1 MHNDDTPVGR
11 LLTRREILALLGG
24 AGAALAIA
32 PPLRRGPLL
41 LHDGT
46 RIPACVVRPAQMEG
60 PYFVDTKLNRS
71 DIRSDPGSGQVPG
84 GLPFDLTLNVS
95 KMSGASCAP
104 LAGVL
109 VDIWQCDADGVYSGV
124 KDTDGL
130 FDTRGK
136 SFLRG
141 HQITDAQGRAR
152 FTTIYPG
159 WYPGR
164 TVHIHFKLRTQPNAA
179 RGEEFTS
186 QLYFEDSVSDRI
198 FTREPY
204 RSHTGRRT
212 LNQADGI
219 FRDGGQ
225 ELMVAVTESGSA
237 LAGSFDVAFQ
247 A

>member
-1 MHNDDTPVGR
+1 
-11 LLTRREILALLGG
+11 
-24 AGAALAIA
+24 
-32 PPLRRGPLL
+32 
-41 LHDGT
+41 
-46 RIPACVVRPAQMEG
+46 MEG

-71 DIRSDPGSGQVPG
+71 DIRPEPSTGAASAGTPLQ
-84 GLPFDLTLNVS
+84 LTINVS
-95 KMSGASCAP
+95 RMSAGSCAP

-109 VDIWQCDADGVYSGV
+109 VDVWQCDSVGVYSGV

-186 QLYFEDSVSDRI
+186 QLYFEDSVSDRV
-198 FTREPY
+198 FAKHPY
-204 RSHTGRRT
+204 ASHQGRRT

-225 ELMVAVTESGSA
+225 ELMVAVTEAGAELS
-237 LAGSFDVAFQ
+237 GSFDVALQ
-247 A
+247 S